1 MSNKII
7 FVSGQEGMV
16 GSSVCRLLDK
26 KNIKYLKC
34 SRKELDLTNQEQVKK
49 YFKKHYPNV
58 IINCAGRVGGIL
70 ENSLKKDKFL
80 NDNLLIG
87 FNLINASLEI
97 PSVQF
102 INLGSACIY
111 PKNPHQPIKE
121 EYLLTGK
128 LEETNEGY
136 AIAKIA
142 TLKYCQYL
150 KENQNKNFISLQPTN
165 LYGFNDNYDLKSSHV
180 IPALIRKFYDAVL
193 NKKNIVEVWG
203 NSNTSRDFLFA
214 DDLADFIVY
223 LIGKKLKYSYL
234 NVGSGREVTITEL
247 VKLIKKVTGYKGNV
261 IYQKNMPA
269 GQKRR
274 ILDIRKLKKIGWF
287 PKNSL
292 ESGLL
297 KYYEWFK
304 YNYDN

>member
-1 MSNKII
+1 MSNKKI
-7 FVSGQEGMV
+7 FISGQEGMV

-34 SRKELDLTNQEQVKK
+34 SRKELDLTNQEQVTK
-49 YFKKHYPNV
+49 YFKRHYPDI

-70 ENSLKKDKFL
+70 ENSLKKEKFL

-87 FNLINASLEI
+87 FNLINASLHI
-97 PSVQF
+97 PKVQF

-111 PKNPHQPIKE
+111 PKDPFQPIKE
-121 EYLLTGK
+121 EYLLSGK

-150 KENQNKNFISLQPTN
+150 KEYQNKNFISLQPTN
-165 LYGFNDNYDLKSSHV
+165 LFGFNDNYDLKSSHV
-180 IPALIRKFYDAVL
+180 IPALIRKFHDAVL
-193 NKKNIVEVWG
+193 KKKTIVKVWG
-203 NSNTSRDFLFA
+203 NPNTSRDFLFA

-234 NVGSGREVTITEL
+234 NVGSGREVAIKDL
-247 VKLIKKVTGYKGNV
+247 VKLIKKITGFKKKV
-261 IYQKNMPA
+261 IYQGNMPS

-274 ILDIRKLKKIGWF
+274 ILDISKLRKIGWL

-292 ESGLL
+292 EDGLL
-297 KYYEWFK
+297 KYFNWFK
-304 YNYDN
+304 HNYNI